1 MSELEQVSK
10 EMMDELEEFGK
21 YSFDYAM
28 ELFNNDQFP
37 SLEYYRCTHGIDNDY
52 NVFLKIIEHVN
63 GEPQFES
70 EKPKKWIV
78 RSKKI
83 DLFVGYWFLALNNHG
98 FMNLY
103 FGDKYTPYK
112 FDTREEAEKWTNP
125 QTEVVE
131 VEE

>member
-70 EKPKKWIV
+70 
-78 RSKKI
+78 
-83 DLFVGYWFLALNNHG
+83 
-98 FMNLY
+98 
-103 FGDKYTPYK
+103 
-112 FDTREEAEKWTNP
+112 
-125 QTEVVE
+125 
-131 VEE
+131 